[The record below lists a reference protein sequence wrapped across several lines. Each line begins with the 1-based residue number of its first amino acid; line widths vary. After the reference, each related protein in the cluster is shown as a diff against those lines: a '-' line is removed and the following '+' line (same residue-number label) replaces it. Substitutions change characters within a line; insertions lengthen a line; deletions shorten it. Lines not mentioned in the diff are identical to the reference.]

1 MSTDPQLAAPG
12 KILPLTALL
21 CMDPLTRADA
31 MHNPFKSLE
40 NNPALRSRLPKRRR
54 RAAPAAPRQTA
65 LAGTGEDREEDLFL
79 RAVSDA
85 TPLSPGG
92 RDVAAAA
99 STEAT
104 TPVAPPSFARLVEE
118 HIEFELE
125 CSLEY
130 LTGQVRGL
138 DAKIFRKLKAGE
150 MSVQGRLDLHG
161 MNAEQ
166 AHLAVVDFLRRSYMD
181 GKRCVLLIPG
191 RGRNSPLGQGIL
203 RQELSTW
210 LTRLPLKRIVL
221 AFATAQPRHG
231 GSGAVY
237 LLLRQVRKDQGR
249 IAWEEVF
256 AYLDG

>member
-1 MSTDPQLAAPG
+1 
-12 KILPLTALL
+12 
-21 CMDPLTRADA
+21 

-40 NNPALRSRLPKRRR
+40 KDPALRSRLPKRRR
-54 RAAPAAPRQTA
+54 RAAATAPMQPTPADM
-65 LAGTGEDREEDLFL
+65 GEDREEDLFL

-85 TPLSPGG
+85 TPLSAGG
-92 RDVAAAA
+92 RDIPAAA
-99 STEAT
+99 SSEVT
-104 TPVAPPSFARLVEE
+104 TPPPPPSFACLVEE

-125 CSLEY
+125 CSHEY
-130 LTGQVRGL
+130 LTGQIRGL

-150 MSVQGRLDLHG
+150 MSVQGHLDLHG

-166 AHLAVVDFLRRSYMD
+166 AHFAVVDFLRRSYME

-191 RGRNSPLGQGIL
+191 RGRNSPLGQGVL

-210 LTRLPLKRIVL
+210 LTRVPLKRIVL

-237 LLLRQVRKDQGR
+237 LLLRQVRKDRGK
-249 IAWEEVF
+249 IAWEKVF
-256 AYLDG
+256 ADLDG